1 MERKQFVTDSA
12 YAANAKN
19 DKVIY
24 PFGPPIFQ
32 TTLTDEIV
40 QSLLN
45 ESKKLSVKDDFNHK
59 LAGNLKYGRSY
70 TFSDQYKTE
79 MEPILKDKVNTF
91 FDMIRMQY
99 KGAVDV
105 EQYKNI
111 KLESLWVNF
120 NKKHDFNPPH
130 DHKGVLSFVIYC
142 SVPQEILENQAD
154 TNTPVA
160 GSIVFEY
167 GEKICTFMHH
177 YFKVNPFDN
186 LMLIFPAGL
195 KHYVPP
201 FWTDHTRISVSG
213 NFVL

>member
-1 MERKQFVTDSA
+1 MEQKQFVTDSA
-12 YAANAKN
+12 YAANSKN